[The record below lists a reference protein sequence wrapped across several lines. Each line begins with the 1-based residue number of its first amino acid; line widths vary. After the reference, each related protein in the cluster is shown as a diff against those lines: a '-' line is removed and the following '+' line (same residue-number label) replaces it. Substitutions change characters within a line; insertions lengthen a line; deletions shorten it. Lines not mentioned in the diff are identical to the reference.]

1 MYFQVLGC
9 YAVDLIHVNTPFLAS
24 FDVGVV
30 GHTSPLLAELPLFF
44 DSRRMMLTADIA
56 FITAC
61 GKMKAQKL

>member
-1 MYFQVLGC
+1 VYVYFQVLGC
-9 YAVDLIHVNTPFLAS
+9 YAVDLIHVNTPFVAS

-30 GHTSPLLAELPLFF
+30 GHTSPLLATLFF

-61 GKMKAQKL
+61 GKM